1 MFLLKDDCILIAL
14 YQQEL
19 GSLNAYDLLE
29 LIYFC
34 SNCATNEVLQIQVN
48 SDLSE
53 SSAELLEIISTEL
66 FWAFRL
72 SSSNP
77 QVGLMKCKSPSWN
90 YC

>member
-53 SSAELLEIISTEL
+53 SSAELL
-66 FWAFRL
+66 
-72 SSSNP
+72 
-77 QVGLMKCKSPSWN
+77 GN
-90 YC
+90 YLYGAILGFQTFQF